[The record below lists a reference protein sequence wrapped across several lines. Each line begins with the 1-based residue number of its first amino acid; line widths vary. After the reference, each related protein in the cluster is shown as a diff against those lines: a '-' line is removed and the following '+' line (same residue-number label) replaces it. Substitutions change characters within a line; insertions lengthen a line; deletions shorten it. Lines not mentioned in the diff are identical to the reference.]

1 MIKISVIL
9 DVKSSAKKE
18 SRIFMALFD
27 YDPFKMSPNTDS
39 CQEELPF
46 KEGAFIKVFGD
57 QDSDG
62 YYYGELN
69 GRLGYIPSNM
79 VSEVRDQNVLR
90 QLTAE
95 QNASAGHHGSIES
108 LSDTRSNKGGI
119 KHNNQQNIASKTSK
133 TTKTTSKLKEQS
145 FQPINNYGN
154 QYAQQSP
161 QQQKP
166 VHKNTMIALYDYDP
180 QSLSPNVDVDVRTI
194 YILKLIFKN

>member
-1 MIKISVIL
+1 
-9 DVKSSAKKE
+9 
-18 SRIFMALFD
+18 MALFD

-69 GRLGYIPSNM
+69 GRTGYIPSNM
-79 VSEVRDQNVLR
+79 VSEVRDPNVLR
-90 QLTAE
+90 QLTVE
-95 QNASAGHHGSIES
+95 QNTSAGHHGSIES

-119 KHNNQQNIASKTSK
+119 KHNNQQMGSKSSSK
-133 TTKTTSKLKEQS
+133 ATKNSTTSKIKEQS
-145 FQPINNYGN
+145 FQPINNYGD
-154 QYAQQSP
+154 QYTQQSP

-180 QSLSPNVDVDVRTI
+180 QSLSPNVDVDVSSDLNL
-194 YILKLIFKN
+194 ILLTHLGALRNYVVFLTRKFQQ